1 MEDYFLGLPKGAIEV
16 EEELFVTAN
25 RELMEEVG
33 YGAKNFQEL
42 KPMVTSASYS
52 SNPMRLVLAEDLYPA
67 KLQGDEPE
75 EIEVVPWSI
84 HRLSELIQREDF
96 PEARG
101 VAALF
106 LVRELLHGH

>member
-1 MEDYFLGLPKGAIEV
+1 
-16 EEELFVTAN
+16 
-25 RELMEEVG
+25 
-33 YGAKNFQEL
+33 
-42 KPMVTSASYS
+42 MVTSASYS